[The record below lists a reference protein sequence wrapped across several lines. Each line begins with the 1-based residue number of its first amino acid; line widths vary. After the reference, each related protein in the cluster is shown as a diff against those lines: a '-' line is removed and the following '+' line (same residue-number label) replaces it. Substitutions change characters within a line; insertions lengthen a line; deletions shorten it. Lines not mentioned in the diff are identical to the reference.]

1 MLLKLWNFNS
11 LPHFDCANWMIML
24 NCVLRTR
31 LNLSKYLVSELVWSA
46 PSTVKNVIGCFQAQP
61 YQYKFL
67 SSTVTKFCFKKPDP
81 DLLYS
86 IHLYLSNYDPAVLCS
101 KKDAVQIKLQIKA
114 IFNQSKWGVG
124 GGGWGERQ
132 HFQGVILATSLY

>member
-31 LNLSKYLVSELVWSA
+31 LNLAKYFVSKLVWTA
-46 PSTVKNVIGCFQAQP
+46 PSTVKNVIGCFLAELLAKAISIQVFYQA
-61 YQYKFL
+61 L
-67 SSTVTKFCFKKPDP
+67 SQNSVLKSPILICCT
-81 DLLYS
+81 
-86 IHLYLSNYDPAVLCS
+86 AVLCS

-114 IFNQSKWGVG
+114 IFNQIKWGVG
-124 GGGWGERQ
+124 GCGWGERQ